1 MKLPL
6 SWLRDWVEVDVAPE
20 PLSDAL
26 TRRGFYVEGIE
37 TRGHS
42 YPGVVVAKVLE
53 VAKHPNADKLSLCRV
68 DAGTGELSIVCGAP
82 NVRAGMIAP
91 LATIGAKLPGGLVI
105 KKSKIRGVES
115 QGMLCSADELDF
127 SDDHSGIVDLPV
139 YLGSDAGLVAGR
151 PLDELMPPPDAV
163 LEVEVPFNRP
173 DGLGVVGLAREVKA
187 AFGLAWTPAA
197 VERLTALWRGDG
209 QFDLEI
215 EDREGCPRYIAQVVE
230 NVRIAPSPGWLQRRL
245 EAMGQRPI
253 NNVVDITNLVLF
265 ELGQP
270 LHAFDLDRIEGPA
283 IRVRRALA
291 GERFTTLD
299 GRERTLDPEVLLIC
313 DRDKPVAIAG
323 VMGGAQSEVRD
334 GLVPEG
340 AGSGT
345 PGAAASPV
353 LGATTRLLL
362 ECAWFQPRRI
372 RRGARALGLSTEA
385 SKRFERGVDPRGGA
399 AAIARFLSL
408 LAEVSPG
415 MTLGPACEQ
424 AHGPAVPAPLTLRG
438 SRCRR
443 ILGIEVPLEEATRHL
458 EGLEFDVAPC
468 ATRDAPASPAWE
480 LEVEVPSWRADVTI
494 EDDLIEEVAR
504 SHGYDLIPDA
514 PLETHGAYAT
524 RSPRERGVE
533 RARRAMLARGF
544 TEAWTGTLIS
554 EREAADTAALMN
566 AAPGSLVRLLN
577 PMSREGEVLRPSPVA
592 GLLRACAHNLRQGV
606 PAVRLFEVGTGFAA
620 ADVAPGTD
628 RAALPEET
636 LMLAAIVTG
645 PRYAHAHDAAQQAV
659 DFDEAKGLWEAW
671 LAEMNVDTPEW
682 RAYAAPGWKV
692 GASAEI
698 AAGTSRVGWGGCL
711 GQPLLRAWDIEVPVH
726 LFLVH
731 LDSVI
736 QGASAARQVTL
747 PGRFPAVR
755 RDLAFFVPAE
765 RPQREVEQVLTRA
778 AHAAGGDGS
787 RLVAIELFD
796 VYTGP
801 GTPEGMKSLAYALRF
816 EHAERTL
823 NEAEVQAIQD
833 RMVEAVF
840 RECSGRLRD
849 R

>member
-6 SWLRDWVEVDVAPE
+6 SWLRDWVEVDLAPE
-20 PLSDAL
+20 ELAGAL

-37 TRGHS
+37 THGHS
-42 YPGVVVAKVLE
+42 YPGVVVARVLG

-68 DAGTGELSIVCGAP
+68 DAGAGELSVVCGAP
-82 NVRAGMIAP
+82 NVHVGMIAP
-91 LATIGAKLPGGLVI
+91 LATIGAKLPSGLVI
-105 KKSKIRGVES
+105 KRSKIRGVES
-115 QGMLCSADELDF
+115 QGMLCSADELGF
-127 SDDHSGIVDLPV
+127 SDDHSGIVDLPA
-139 YLGSDAGLVAGR
+139 YLDTGTGFVAGR
-151 PLDELMPPPDAV
+151 PLDELLPPPDAV

-187 AFGLAWTPAA
+187 AFALTWTAA
-197 VERLTALWRGDG
+197 AEERLAALWRGDG

-215 EDREGCPRYIAQVVE
+215 EEREGCPRYIAQVVE
-230 NVRIAPSPGWLQRRL
+230 DVRIAPSPGWLQRRL
-245 EAMGQRPI
+245 AAMSQRPI

-265 ELGQP
+265 EFGQP
-270 LHAFDLDRIEGPA
+270 LHAFDLDRLAGPA
-283 IRVRRALA
+283 IRVRRARA

-299 GRERTLDPEVLLIC
+299 GKERTLDPEVLLIC
-313 DRDKPVAIAG
+313 DREKPVAIAG
-323 VMGGAQSEVRD
+323 VMGGAESEVRD
-334 GLVPEG
+334 GLTE
-340 AGSGT
+340 AGS
-345 PGAAASPV
+345 SSLV

-372 RRGARALGLSTEA
+372 RRGSRVLGLSTEA

-399 AAIARFLSL
+399 AATARFLAL

-415 MTLGPACEQ
+415 MTLGPACEH
-424 AHGPAVPAPLTLRG
+424 AYGPASAPPLALRG

-443 ILGIEVPLEEATRHL
+443 ILGIEVPLDQATRHL
-458 EGLEFDVAPC
+458 EGLEFEVESRTP
-468 ATRDAPASPAWE
+468 RGAPAPSAWE
-480 LEVEVPSWRADVTI
+480 LAVEVPSWRADIAI

-504 SHGYDLIPDA
+504 SHGYDLIPEA
-514 PLETHGAYAT
+514 PLLTHGAYAT
-524 RSPRERGVE
+524 RGPRERGME

-554 EREAADTAALMN
+554 EREALETAALVD
-566 AAPGSLVRLLN
+566 AAPGSLVRLAN

-606 PAVRLFEVGTGFAA
+606 PAVRLFEVGVGFAA
-620 ADVAPGTD
+620 SAAAPGAD

-636 LMLAAIVTG
+636 AMLAAIVTG

-682 RAYAAPGWKV
+682 RAYAAAGWKP

-698 AAGTSRVGWGGCL
+698 AVGTSRIGWGGCL
-711 GQPLLRAWDIEVPVH
+711 GQALLRGLDIEATVH

-731 LDSVI
+731 LDPLFRS
-736 QGASAARQVTL
+736 ASAAHRVRL
-747 PGRFPAVR
+747 PGRFPPVS
-755 RDLAFFVPAE
+755 RDVAFHVPVA
-765 RPQREVEQVLTRA
+765 RQHREVEQVLTRA
-778 AHAAGGDGS
+778 AQAAAGEGS
-787 RLVAIELFD
+787 RLASIELFD

-816 EHAERTL
+816 EHVERTL
-823 NEAEVQAIQD
+823 HEAEVQAIQD
-833 RMVEAVF
+833 RMVEAVS
-840 RECSGRLRD
+840 RECGGRLRE

>member
-1 MKLPL
+1 MKLPM
-6 SWLRDWVEVDVAPE
+6 SWLRDWIEVDVAPE
-20 PLSDAL
+20 ALADAL

-37 TRGHS
+37 ARGHS
-42 YPGVVVAKVLE
+42 YPGVVVARVIE

-68 DAGTGELSIVCGAP
+68 DAGTGELSVVCGAP
-82 NVRAGMIAP
+82 NVHAGMIAP

-115 QGMLCSADELDF
+115 QGMLCSADELGF
-127 SDDHSGIVDLPV
+127 SDDHSGIVDLPA
-139 YLGSDAGLVAGR
+139 YLGTDDGLVAGR
-151 PLDELMPPPDAV
+151 PLDELLPPPDAV

-173 DGLGVVGLAREVKA
+173 DGLGVVGLAREAKA
-187 AFGLAWTPAA
+187 AFGAAWTPAA
-197 VERLTALWRGDG
+197 EERLSSLWRGDG

-215 EDREGCPRYIAQVVE
+215 EDREGCPHYIAQGVE
-230 NVRIAPSPGWLQRRL
+230 NVTIAPSPGWLQRRL

-265 ELGQP
+265 EFGQP
-270 LHAFDLDRIEGPA
+270 LHAFDLDQLAGPA
-283 IRVRRALA
+283 IRVRRART

-299 GRERTLDPEVLLIC
+299 GKERTLDPEVLLIC
-313 DRDKPVAIAG
+313 DRERPVAIAG
-323 VMGGAQSEVRD
+323 VMGGAESEVRD
-334 GLVPEG
+334 GLTDGGPKS
-340 AGSGT
+340 AM
-345 PGAAASPV
+345 V

-372 RRGARALGLSTEA
+372 RRSSRALGLSTEA

-399 AAIARFLSL
+399 AATARFLAL

-415 MTLGPACEQ
+415 MTLGPAGER
-424 AHGPAVPAPLTLRG
+424 AHGPAAPGPLVLRG

-443 ILGIEVPLEEATRHL
+443 ILGIDVPLEEATRHL
-458 EGLEFDVAPC
+458 EGLEFEVTPRAPQG
-468 ATRDAPASPAWE
+468 AQPAAAWE
-480 LEVEVPSWRADVTI
+480 LAVEVPSWRADVAI

-504 SHGYDLIPDA
+504 SHGYDLIPEV
-514 PLETHGAYAT
+514 PLETHGAHAT
-524 RSPRERGVE
+524 RSPRERGLE

-544 TEAWTGTLIS
+544 TEAWTGTLIA
-554 EREAADTAALMN
+554 EREAVETAALLG
-566 AAPGSLVRLLN
+566 AAPDSLVRLVN

-606 PAVRLFEVGTGFAA
+606 PAVRLFEVGLGFAA
-620 ADVAPGTD
+620 AGAAPATD

-671 LAEMNVDTPEW
+671 LEEMSVDTPEW
-682 RAYAAPGWKV
+682 RAYAARGWKV

-698 AAGTSRVGWGGCL
+698 AAGTSRIGWGGCL

-726 LFLVH
+726 LFVVSLEPMFR
-731 LDSVI
+731 S
-736 QGASAARQVTL
+736 APAARRVAP
-747 PGRFPAVR
+747 PGRFPQVS
-755 RDLAFFVPAE
+755 RDVAFFVPVSHPHRA
-765 RPQREVEQVLTRA
+765 VEQVLTRA
-778 AHAAGGDGS
+778 AQAPGGAAS
-787 RLVAIELFD
+787 WLASIELFD

-801 GTPEGMKSLAYALRF
+801 GTPEGMRSLAYALRF
-816 EHAERTL
+816 EHPERTL
-823 NEAEVQAIQD
+823 NEAEVQAVQD
-833 RMVEAVF
+833 RMVEAVS
-840 RECSGRLRD
+840 RECSGQLRE

>member
-1 MKLPL
+1 MKLPM

-20 PLSDAL
+20 ALADLL

-37 TRGHS
+37 ACGHS

-53 VAKHPNADKLSLCRV
+53 VARHPNADKLSLCRV

-82 NVRAGMIAP
+82 NVHPGMIAP
-91 LATIGAKLPGGLVI
+91 LAMIGAKLPGGLVI
-105 KKSKIRGVES
+105 KRSKIRGVES
-115 QGMLCSADELDF
+115 QGMLCSADELGF
-127 SDDHSGIVDLPV
+127 SDDHSGIVDLPA
-139 YLGSDAGLVAGR
+139 YLGTDTGLVTGR
-151 PLDELMPPPDAV
+151 PLDELLPPPDAV

-187 AFGLAWTPAA
+187 ACGLAWTPDAE
-197 VERLTALWRGDG
+197 ERLAALWRGDG

-215 EDREGCPRYIAQVVE
+215 EDREGCPRYLAQVVE
-230 NVRIAPSPGWLQRRL
+230 DLRIAPSPGWLQRRL

-253 NNVVDITNLVLF
+253 NNVVDLTNLVLF
-265 ELGQP
+265 EFGQP
-270 LHAFDLDRIEGPA
+270 LHAFDLDRLAGPA
-283 IRVRRALA
+283 IRVRRARA

-299 GRERTLDPEVLLIC
+299 GKERTLDPEVLLIC
-313 DRDKPVAIAG
+313 DRERPVAIAG
-323 VMGGAQSEVRD
+323 VMGGAESEVRD
-334 GLVPEG
+334 GLAEG
-340 AGSGT
+340 GSRN
-345 PGAAASPV
+345 AMV

-385 SKRFERGVDPRGGA
+385 SKRFERGVDPRGAA
-399 AAIARFLSL
+399 AAIARFLAL

-415 MTLGPACEQ
+415 MTLGPACER
-424 AHGPAVPAPLTLRG
+424 AYGPAAPAPLVLRS

-443 ILGIEVPLEEATRHL
+443 ILGIEVPLAEATGHL
-458 EGLEFDVAPC
+458 ESLEFEVEPRAPDG
-468 ATRDAPASPAWE
+468 AQAPSAWE
-480 LEVEVPSWRADVTI
+480 LEVEVPSWRADITI

-504 SHGYDLIPDA
+504 SHGYDLIPEV
-514 PLETHGAYAT
+514 PLETHGVHAT
-524 RSPRERGVE
+524 RSPRERGIE
-533 RARRAMLARGF
+533 CARRAMLARGL

-554 EREAADTAALMN
+554 QREALETASLLG
-566 AAPGSLVRLLN
+566 AAPDSLVRLAN
-577 PMSREGEVLRPSPVA
+577 PMSREGEVLRPSPIA

-606 PAVRLFEVGTGFAA
+606 AAVRLFEVGVGFTATA
-620 ADVAPGTD
+620 PAPGAA

-659 DFDEAKGLWEAW
+659 DFDEAKGSWEAW
-671 LAEMNVDTPEW
+671 IAEMSVDTPEW

-698 AAGTSRVGWGGCL
+698 AAGTSRIGWGGCL

-726 LFLVH
+726 LFVVH
-731 LDSVI
+731 LEPVFRS
-736 QGASAARQVTL
+736 ASAAHRVAL
-747 PGRFPAVR
+747 PGRFPPVS
-755 RDLAFFVPAE
+755 RDLAFFVPVA

-778 AHAAGGDGS
+778 AQAVGGEGA
-787 RLVAIELFD
+787 RLATIELFD
-796 VYTGP
+796 VYIGA

-816 EHAERTL
+816 EHPERTL

-833 RMVEAVF
+833 RMVEAVS
-840 RECSGRLRD
+840 RECSGRLRE

>member
-6 SWLRDWVEVDVAPE
+6 SWLRDWVEVAVAPE
-20 PLSDAL
+20 PLADAL

-37 TRGHS
+37 ARGHS

-68 DAGTGELSIVCGAP
+68 DAGAGELSIVCGAP

-115 QGMLCSADELDF
+115 QGMLCSADELGF

-139 YLGSDAGLVAGR
+139 HLGTDAGLVTGR
-151 PLDELMPPPDAV
+151 PLDELLPPPDAV

-197 VERLTALWRGDG
+197 EERIAALWRGDG

-230 NVRIAPSPGWLQRRL
+230 DVRIAPSPGWLQRRL

-253 NNVVDITNLVLF
+253 NNVVDLTNLVLF
-265 ELGQP
+265 EFGQP
-270 LHAFDLDRIEGPA
+270 LHAFDLDRLTGPA
-283 IRVRRALA
+283 IRVRRARA

-299 GRERTLDPEVLLIC
+299 GKERTLDPEVLLIC
-313 DRDKPVAIAG
+313 DREKPLAIAG
-323 VMGGAQSEVRD
+323 VMGGAESEVRD
-334 GLVPEG
+334 GLTD
-340 AGSGT
+340 AGSG
-345 PGAAASPV
+345 SLV

-372 RRGARALGLSTEA
+372 RRGSRALGLSTEA

-399 AAIARFLSL
+399 AAIARFLAL
-408 LAEVSPG
+408 LAELSPG
-415 MTLGPACEQ
+415 MALGPACER
-424 AHGPAVPAPLTLRG
+424 AYGPPETAPLTLRG

-443 ILGIEVPLEEATRHL
+443 ILGIEVPLDEATRHL
-458 EGLEFDVAPC
+458 EDLEFEVEPRAPHG
-468 ATRDAPASPAWE
+468 APAPPAWE
-480 LEVEVPSWRADVTI
+480 LVVEVPSWRADITI

-504 SHGYDLIPDA
+504 SHGYDLIPEV
-514 PLETHGAYAT
+514 PLETHGVHAT
-524 RSPRERGVE
+524 RSPRERGIE
-533 RARRAMLARGF
+533 RARRAMLARGL

-554 EREAADTAALMN
+554 EREALETASLLG
-566 AAPGSLVRLLN
+566 AAPESLVRLAN

-606 PAVRLFEVGTGFAA
+606 PTVRLFEVGMGFAA
-620 ADVAPGTD
+620 SAAAPGTD
-628 RAALPEET
+628 RTALPEET

-645 PRYAHAHDAAQQAV
+645 VRYAHAHDAAQQAV

-671 LAEMNVDTPEW
+671 IAEMSVDTPEW

-698 AAGTSRVGWGGCL
+698 AAGTSRIGWGGCL

-726 LFLVH
+726 LFVVR
-731 LDSVI
+731 LDSVF
-736 QGASAARQVTL
+736 GSASAAHRVTL
-747 PGRFPAVR
+747 PGRFPPVS
-755 RDLAFFVPAE
+755 RDLAFFVPVS
-765 RPQREVEQVLTRA
+765 RPQREVEQILTRA
-778 AHAAGGDGS
+778 AQAPGGEGS
-787 RLVAIELFD
+787 RLAAIELFD

-816 EHAERTL
+816 EHGERTL
-823 NEAEVQAIQD
+823 QEAEVQAIQD
-833 RMVEAVF
+833 RMVEAVS
-840 RECSGRLRD
+840 RECSGRLRE